1 LLRHFLGQRSHET
14 LKIERIIKKESTK
27 LDALAAIG
35 PLPSDSRGMLLIAA
49 GILFLLWGG
58 GLALRLGEYIHMLPV
73 IGIILVGMHLLG
85 SFAPSVV

>member
-1 LLRHFLGQRSHET
+1 
-14 LKIERIIKKESTK
+14 
-27 LDALAAIG
+27 
-35 PLPSDSRGMLLIAA
+35 MLLIAA
-49 GILFLLWGG
+49 AILFLLWGG